1 MLENNE
7 KCIDT
12 YTKDILIKNVA
23 RKSKLT
29 IDEVKEAVHLLED
42 EIFEILSTTSEDKDV
57 SIRLFEGMTIDAT
70 FVPSKKKMNNLIGKE
85 IEVPGKI
92 KPKVNITRYYVNNL
106 NKQLVI

>member
-1 MLENNE
+1 MLEGND

-42 EIFEILSTTSEDKDV
+42 EIFEILSTTSESKDV
-57 SIRLFEGMTIDAT
+57 SIRLFEGITIDAT
-70 FVPSKKKMNNLIGKE
+70 FVPSKVKINNLTGKE

-92 KPKVNITRYYVNNL
+92 KPKVNVTRYYVNSL
-106 NKQLVI
+106 NSQ